1 MYVVC
6 VCGYVACVACAGRG
20 RLWYGGG
27 GENDGHGKGCLYS
40 EMLGELVKRVVERS
54 ACACVYNT
62 QTHTQIHTHTHTHT
76 DVPTMVSALLQLT
89 TANNAVKIMRSIRG
103 EASRV
108 AIPIATLLASPL
120 VAATRARPACARA
133 YIAELSRTAPLS
145 SMDVLVVAGLLQ
157 VPCMRRAA
165 AGALFAAI
173 LLHPPSIDTLR
184 DTLSSHVG
192 NDPANIHLVY
202 VTLQQSLGP
211 SPAAGRGRQG
221 GAGGP
226 WQHLEPE
233 LLLAMSVAIA
243 GTLLRHHVPQ
253 RKQVIKALL
262 TACATQALGSTTT
275 TPPDAG
281 LACANTGFS
290 RGRGGGGGGGARV
303 SSPTV
308 DSALADSALI
318 AGATLFHVA
327 ETDAACLHES
337 ADQLCQFYAQ
347 HAAVCDRRM
356 LHLIS
361 AIISRVIDHEQG
373 RERSAVR
380 LRGGGSSSAQWPPAR
395 VDDVEFDSVGKF
407 GAFYSS
413 VVLLIQKLLVSVRQE
428 LLKSALILSGLGF
441 RV

>member
-1 MYVVC
+1 M
-6 VCGYVACVACAGRG
+6 VA
-20 RLWYGGG
+20 
-27 GENDGHGKGCLYS
+27 
-40 EMLGELVKRVVERS
+40 
-54 ACACVYNT
+54 
-62 QTHTQIHTHTHTHT
+62 
-76 DVPTMVSALLQLT
+76 ALLQLT

-133 YIAELSRTAPLS
+133 YIAELSRSAPLT
-145 SMDVLVVAGLLQ
+145 SMDVLAVAGLLQ

-173 LLHPPSIDTLR
+173 HLHPPSIDTLR

-192 NDPANIHLVY
+192 SDPANIHLVY

-211 SPAAGRGRQG
+211 PPAAGGGRLGAPG
-221 GAGGP
+221 GA
-226 WQHLEPE
+226 WQHLEPS
-233 LLLAMSVAIA
+233 LLLAMSVAISGA
-243 GTLLRHHVPQ
+243 LLRHHAAQ

-262 TACATQALGSTTT
+262 TACATQALGATTT
-275 TPPDAG
+275 TPPDAA
-281 LACANTGFS
+281 LAFANTGLS
-290 RGRGGGGGGGARV
+290 RGRGGGGGAGARV
-303 SSPTV
+303 STR
-308 DSALADSALI
+308 AADCALI
-318 AGATLFHVA
+318 AVGTLLQVA

-337 ADQLCQFYAQ
+337 ADQLCQFFAQ
-347 HAAVCDRRM
+347 HAAVCDSRM

-361 AIISRVIDHEQG
+361 ATISRVIAYEQG
-373 RERSAVR
+373 RARSAVR
-380 LRGGGSSSAQWPPAR
+380 MRGGGGSSAHGPPAP
-395 VDDVEFDSVGKF
+395 VDNVDFDSVGQV

-428 LLKSALILSGLGF
+428 LVKSALILSGLGF